1 MNISRNFCLG
11 VGLLIVLI
19 IPGNTFAHAGEESDA
34 EASADLSPEGRAVVT
49 ALESF
54 AAAFQ
59 ASDIEQ
65 MHRLT
70 LADGQFSHFEGAF
83 ADWSWE
89 SYANH
94 LAEEMPLFTDTRYLV
109 TNVRP
114 TTDENIAFA
123 TYDWAMDVV
132 VVSEKFEGG
141 RHPVSMSGIGTAV
154 LVKSGTEW
162 KIRHL
167 HTARTKENP
176 AEH

>member
-1 MNISRNFCLG
+1 MNISRAFCLIL
-11 VGLLIVLI
+11 GLLIVLV
-19 IPGNTFAHAGEESDA
+19 IPDHAFAHAGEESDA
-34 EASADLSPEGRAVVT
+34 EAPANVNPEGRAVIT

-59 ASDIEQ
+59 ASDVEQ
-65 MHRLT
+65 MRRLT
-70 LADGQFSHFEGAF
+70 SADGQFSHFEGAF

-94 LAEEMPLFTDTRYLV
+94 LAEEMPLFTDTQYRV

-141 RHPVSMSGIGTAV
+141 RHPVSMRGVGTVV
-154 LVKSGTEW
+154 LVRSGADW

-167 HTARTKENP
+167 HTAMTKETP